1 MEQKPIGY
9 CLAIMKSEGV
19 NLIGGELLFSTLL
32 DYIKMPCSDFF
43 LRFCLNH
50 TSDVWGVQRVTPS
63 SFISLIWVPGWSW

>member
-32 DYIKMPCSDFF
+32 DYIKMPCSEFF
-43 LRFCLNH
+43 ID
-50 TSDVWGVQRVTPS
+50 SVWTILVMFEVCKGLPH
-63 SFISLIWVPGWSW
+63 LALYP